1 MQQVYDAQARFLTS
15 RGELKAAAMAEL
27 LGHLRR
33 LEAVLGDKPFLGGD
47 DFGFLDVALVPFS
60 SMFYGYEQHGGV
72 DMEAECPVLLRWVR
86 RCAERESVRDVLP
99 SGQDMYAI
107 HKEFYQIE

>member
-1 MQQVYDAQARFLTS
+1 
-15 RGELKAAAMAEL
+15 
-27 LGHLRR
+27 
-33 LEAVLGDKPFLGGD
+33 
-47 DFGFLDVALVPFS
+47 
-60 SMFYGYEQHGGV
+60 
-72 DMEAECPVLLRWVR
+72 VLLRWVR